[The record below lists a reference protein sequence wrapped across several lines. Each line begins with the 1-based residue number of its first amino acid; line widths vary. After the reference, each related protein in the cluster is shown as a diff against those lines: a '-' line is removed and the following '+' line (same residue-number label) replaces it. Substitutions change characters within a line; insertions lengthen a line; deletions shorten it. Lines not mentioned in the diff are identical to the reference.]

1 MLLLL
6 AIMSQLVSIL
16 ALTLIKI
23 DITHNDLDGLV
34 FDMADAKAG

>member
-1 MLLLL
+1 
-6 AIMSQLVSIL
+6 MSQLVSIL

-23 DITHNDLDGLV
+23 DITHNDLYGFV